1 MPLIGS
7 IITLPK
13 DLVNGFL
20 ELTLY
25 KGWIQVGRT
34 RAFDMEEAISSATKL
49 FWRGYDR
56 TSLTDLTG
64 ALGIGA
70 ASFYFAFGSKEAL
83 FRQVVG
89 RYIASLNKAYEK
101 AFQAPT
107 SYLCVKTLL
116 QHYAD
121 VVTDVEHTP
130 GCLVV
135 NSSPS
140 IHADDVLRQWLA
152 EHRIALRLRLEE
164 RFSADLAEGR
174 LPKDCDVKTMARLV
188 VTLAGGV
195 AIEAQSGA
203 SRQDLY
209 AAIDLALKNFPS

>member
-1 MPLIGS
+1 M
-7 IITLPK
+7 
-13 DLVNGFL
+13 
-20 ELTLY
+20 
-25 KGWIQVGRT
+25 GRT
-34 RAFDMEEAISSATKL
+34 RAFDMEEAMGSATKL

-70 ASFYFAFGSKEAL
+70 ASFYFAFESKEAL
-83 FRQVVG
+83 FREVVS
-89 RYIASLNKAYEK
+89 RYIASLNEAYEK

-107 SYLCVKTLL
+107 AHLCVKTLL
-116 QHYAD
+116 RHYAD
-121 VVTDVEHTP
+121 VVTDSDHPP

-140 IHADDVLRQWLA
+140 IHADDGLRQWLA

-174 LPKDCDVKTMARLV
+174 LPKDCDVRTMARLV
-188 VTLAGGV
+188 LTLAGGV

-203 SRQDLY
+203 SREDLY
-209 AAIDLALKNFPS
+209 AAIDLALHNFPS

>member
-1 MPLIGS
+1 M
-7 IITLPK
+7 
-13 DLVNGFL
+13 
-20 ELTLY
+20 
-25 KGWIQVGRT
+25 GRT